1 MKTFTYTQPHN
12 LNQLHDELLV
22 AFSALSESLRLE
34 GPSSGAR
41 VKDSDSAGE
50 YITLPADP
58 PDTFHVTV
66 PDDASEAAINAVV
79 QAHDPT
85 VVSASE
91 RQTAKRTASNT
102 DLQTSVAATLTRLDA
117 IISGG
122 GAYTAAEVRSA
133 VVDLARG
140 QHRMLSYLAARL
152 SG

>member
-1 MKTFTYTQPHN
+1 MKTFTYTQPHK

-22 AFSALSESLRLE
+22 AFPALSESLRLE

-41 VKDSDSAGE
+41 VKDSDNDGE

-66 PDDASEAAINAVV
+66 PDDTDEAAIAAVV

-91 RQTAKRTASNT
+91 RRTAERTASNA
-102 DLQTSVAATLTRLDA
+102 DLQTSVAAAMTRLDA

-122 GAYTAAEVRSA
+122 GAYTAAEVRTA
-133 VVDLARG
+133 VVDMARI
-140 QHRMLSYLAARL
+140 QKRLMRYLAARM